1 MRTGPPDC
9 TESWYNMT
17 QDTLRSRYSNLFILI
32 FMINVPCQD
41 SNLGPPRST
50 SPQDDV
56 LPIELSR
63 LGLRKKDYNFED
75 RLERHFNNLFENI
88 RMKEKKKGLKP
99 ISSTYFAAS
108 WQANF
113 YLLQRLA
120 AAAI

>member
-41 SNLGPPRST
+41 SNLGSPRST

-75 RLERHFNNLFENI
+75 RLERNFNNLFENI
-88 RMKEKKKGLKP
+88 RMKEK
-99 ISSTYFAAS
+99 
-108 WQANF
+108 
-113 YLLQRLA
+113 
-120 AAAI
+120 